1 MSLWF
6 IATLGYKQRSKDWD
20 MAMRDDRTESLE
32 PYEPPDS
39 GYDWDF
45 NEEPDGRTMPN
56 ILWGRVAVLGAA
68 LILAFLLGRL
78 TAGGGDVS
86 QEDFDQ
92 VRAERDD
99 ARAQV
104 EELQAALNEAQ
115 QATPTPNATPTTD
128 GTGEGGEGEEQ
139 PAGEVETYT
148 IQSGDTLRTIAEDQY
163 GDASLADALADFNDI
178 IDPSAINTGDEIEI
192 PPEEELEDTVP

>member
-1 MSLWF
+1 
-6 IATLGYKQRSKDWD
+6 
-20 MAMRDDRTESLE
+20 MAMRDDRGESLE

-68 LILAFLLGRL
+68 LLLAFLLGRL

-92 VRAERDD
+92 VRAERD
-99 ARAQV
+99 
-104 EELQAALNEAQ
+104 EAQ
-115 QATPTPNATPTTD
+115 QEVTDLRAQLEEAQAQPQETPTPNTTPT
-128 GTGEGGEGEEQ
+128 GEPDAAQGD
-139 PAGEVETYT
+139 VETYT

-163 GDASLADALADFNDI
+163 GDAALADPLADYNDI
-178 IDPSAINTGDEIEI
+178 IDPSSINTGDEIEI
-192 PPEEELEDTVP
+192 PPQEELEDTVP

>member
-1 MSLWF
+1 
-6 IATLGYKQRSKDWD
+6 
-20 MAMRDDRTESLE
+20 MAMRDDRGESLE

-68 LILAFLLGRL
+68 LLIAFLLGRL

-92 VRAERDD
+92 VAAERDE
-99 ARAQV
+99 ARQEVAD
-104 EELQAALNEAQ
+104 LQAQLEEAQ
-115 QATPTPNATPTTD
+115 QVTPTPDATETTE
-128 GTGEGGEGEEQ
+128 GTGEGGGGE
-139 PAGEVETYT
+139 PTGEVETYT

-163 GDASLADALADFNDI
+163 GDAALADPLADYNDI
-178 IDPSAINTGDEIEI
+178 IDPSSINTGDEIEI
-192 PPEEELEDTVP
+192 PPQEELEETVP

>member
-1 MSLWF
+1 
-6 IATLGYKQRSKDWD
+6 
-20 MAMRDDRTESLE
+20 MAMRDDRGESLE

-39 GYDWDF
+39 DYDWDF

-68 LILAFLLGRL
+68 LLIAFLLGRL

-99 ARAQV
+99 ARQEAADLR
-104 EELQAALNEAQ
+104 LQLEEAQ
-115 QATPTPNATPTTD
+115 AQQ
-128 GTGEGGEGEEQ
+128 EEQ
-139 PAGEVETYT
+139 PSPDATQTPDAGQEETTTAEVETYE
-148 IQSGDTLRTIAEDQY
+148 IQPEDTLRTIAEDQY
-163 GDASLADALADFNDI
+163 GDASLADALADYNDI
-178 IDPSAINTGDEIEI
+178 ADPSIISVGDTIEI
-192 PPEEELEDTVP
+192 PPEEELSDTVP

>member
-1 MSLWF
+1 
-6 IATLGYKQRSKDWD
+6 
-20 MAMRDDRTESLE
+20 MAMRDDRGESLE

-68 LILAFLLGRL
+68 LLLAFLLGRL

-86 QEDFDQ
+86 QEDFNQ

-99 ARAQV
+99 ARQEVADLRA
-104 EELQAALNEAQ
+104 ELEEAQ
-115 QATPTPNATPTTD
+115 AQPQETPTPNTTPT
-128 GTGEGGEGEEQ
+128 GEPDAAGGE
-139 PAGEVETYT
+139 VVTYT

-163 GDASLADALADFNDI
+163 DDASLADALADYNDI
-178 IDPSAINTGDEIEI
+178 IDPSAINTGDEIQI
-192 PPEEELEDTVP
+192 PPQEELEETVP